1 MNMLLVL
8 SLALVTTVAV
18 GYYVPVAI
26 VPIVRKTASSIY
38 QTSIHMS
45 SSVESSDD
53 ASNVNVKLDNVKNMR
68 DLSTAA
74 PGIAPAKIIRT
85 GCVSRATSDDITEM
99 KEKFNFKAFLDLRSP
114 AEIEEDEHINSQV
127 YSGFHDYQFDSRQ
140 KSFVTIKTSSSSGS
154 GSGSETSS
162 TDSNAGTERKRFYIS
177 LMSESLIKKG
187 VFYRLKKREK
197 LKSLG
202 LFALSGLSRR
212 ANKKVRGIFL
222 DIINAGGLALLN
234 ELVVDQSGA
243 DIAEALKLVA
253 QPENHPVALYC
264 TAGKDRTGLM
274 AMLVLSVLGVSDEA
288 ILADYT
294 LSDSAYKDIG
304 DNKAMV
310 ASLQQVRREGGR
322 DNICNMYYNA
332 AVTAVR

>member
-1 MNMLLVL
+1 MFFC
-8 SLALVTTVAV
+8 TVYAQLTCI
-18 GYYVPVAI
+18 PVH
-26 VPIVRKTASSIY
+26 V
-38 QTSIHMS
+38 Q
-45 SSVESSDD
+45 
-53 ASNVNVKLDNVKNMR
+53 L
-68 DLSTAA
+68 
-74 PGIAPAKIIRT
+74 
-85 GCVSRATSDDITEM
+85 
-99 KEKFNFKAFLDLRSP
+99 FW
-114 AEIEEDEHINSQV
+114 Q
-127 YSGFHDYQFDSRQ
+127 
-140 KSFVTIKTSSSSGS
+140 
-154 GSGSETSS
+154 
-162 TDSNAGTERKRFYIS
+162 
-177 LMSESLIKKG
+177 
-187 VFYRLKKREK
+187 

>member
-74 PGIAPAKIIRT
+74 PGIAPARIIRT

-154 GSGSETSS
+154 GSGSGSGNVTSDDNKLQQQFCVRPSTSTSFSCVDGYVNSNGNNNNTNSSSQPGTFRNAMDSSSSSSSSNHASYRAHNEDSVIHHSPSQHQDRNQASMGRMVDGSSS
-162 TDSNAGTERKRFYIS
+162 TGEDGMYITQELPLTQTNDPEDNDSSPID
-177 LMSESLIKKG
+177 
-187 VFYRLKKREK
+187 
-197 LKSLG
+197 
-202 LFALSGLSRR
+202 
-212 ANKKVRGIFL
+212 AN
-222 DIINAGGLALLN
+222 
-234 ELVVDQSGA
+234 
-243 DIAEALKLVA
+243 
-253 QPENHPVALYC
+253 
-264 TAGKDRTGLM
+264 
-274 AMLVLSVLGVSDEA
+274 
-288 ILADYT
+288 
-294 LSDSAYKDIG
+294 
-304 DNKAMV
+304 
-310 ASLQQVRREGGR
+310 QQH
-322 DNICNMYYNA
+322 
-332 AVTAVR
+332 